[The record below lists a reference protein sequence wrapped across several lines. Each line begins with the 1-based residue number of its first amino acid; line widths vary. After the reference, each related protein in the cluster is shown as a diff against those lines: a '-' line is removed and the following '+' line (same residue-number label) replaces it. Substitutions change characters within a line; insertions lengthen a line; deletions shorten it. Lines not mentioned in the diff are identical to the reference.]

1 MGLRKYIVMF
11 LVLITVVSVQGVK
24 VVPMKGVVP
33 DTYNFWFYEPD
44 SIPEDTV
51 KPLVLFLHG
60 ASLCGRDLNR
70 VKRYGTI
77 DAIEK
82 GRKVDAYVVAP
93 QNPGG
98 AWQPGKLMKIIDWL
112 TDSFAIDTTRIYVLG
127 MSLGGYGTL
136 DMVATYPHKIAA
148 AMAMCGGASVKDLS
162 GLNHVPLWIV
172 HGTADRAV
180 SVQQSDRVVSEMK
193 NYDESTPRLIYH
205 RVKGMNHGQP
215 ARIFY
220 LPECYE
226 WLMSHTLTDSARTV
240 NPHTFDASSPASMR
254 HAYKGLKSTI
264 RPHKSTKKKSP
275 TQKSTKKKSRK

>member
-1 MGLRKYIVMF
+1 MNRRNCILLLLGLVTA
-11 LVLITVVSVQGVK
+11 VTVRGVK

-77 DAIEK
+77 DALEK
-82 GRKVDAYVVAP
+82 GRKIDAFVVAP

-98 AWQPGKLMKIIDWL
+98 AWRPEKLMKIIDWVA
-112 TDSFAIDTTRIYVLG
+112 DSFAVDTTRIYVLG

-136 DMVATYPHKIAA
+136 DMAATYPHKIAA

-162 GLNHVPLWIV
+162 GLNYVPLWIV

-180 SVQQSDRVVSEMK
+180 SVQQSDRVVSAMK
-193 NYDESTPRLIYH
+193 NHDESTPRLIYQ
-205 RVKGMNHGQP
+205 RVNGMNHGQP

-226 WLMSHTLTDSARTV
+226 WLMSHSLSDSARIV
-240 NPHTFDASSPASMR
+240 NPHTFDASSPESMR

-264 RPHKSTKKKSP
+264 RPHKSTKKKTTSKK
-275 TQKSTKKKSRK
+275 TSKKK